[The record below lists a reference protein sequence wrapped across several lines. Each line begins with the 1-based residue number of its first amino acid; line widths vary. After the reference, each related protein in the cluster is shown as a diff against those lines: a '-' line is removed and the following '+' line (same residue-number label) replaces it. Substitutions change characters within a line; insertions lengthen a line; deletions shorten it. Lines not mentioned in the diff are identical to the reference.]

1 MALEPVLSFVDTA
14 AFRRIGDIDCAIWTY
29 SLSWSAAETWWSLAS
44 RETATG
50 FAHVAIKFSHRLDIH
65 PPTEFPEVPEIR
77 ATSLEKPAAGAAQ
90 NLVRTFGAEPQPP
103 ILFRFVAPA
112 TKDDFSAAQLVH
124 KVTAEAA

>member
-90 NLVRTFGAEPQPP
+90 KPRQDVRCRTSASHP
-103 ILFRFVAPA
+103 ISLCRARN
-112 TKDDFSAAQLVH
+112 KG
-124 KVTAEAA
+124 